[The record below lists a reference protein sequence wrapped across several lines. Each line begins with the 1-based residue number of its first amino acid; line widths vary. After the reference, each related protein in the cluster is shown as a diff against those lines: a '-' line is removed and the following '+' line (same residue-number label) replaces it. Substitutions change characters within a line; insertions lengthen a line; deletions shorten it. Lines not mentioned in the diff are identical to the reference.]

1 MHVECDVRSVYKN
14 ADWTVKR
21 EGVKKHLK
29 NSKNMLNYI
38 IFYKESRK
46 NKSNFEKKNFHWGGQ
61 CNQCR
66 ENRYEY
72 IMIYRLLIISYA
84 ELKMY

>member
-21 EGVKKHLK
+21 EGVKKIFWIIL
-29 NSKNMLNYI
+29 KNMLNYI
-38 IFYKESRK
+38 IFIKRVEK
-46 NKSNFEKKNFHWGGQ
+46 NKSNFKKKNFHWVGQ

-66 ENRYEY
+66 EY
-72 IMIYRLLIISYA
+72 IMIYRLLIIFYA
-84 ELKMY
+84 E